1 MLRIF
6 VNRVSNVVLF
16 HFLIDLLGVRL
27 KILKICVLPVV
38 QLYVEMFE

>member
-27 KILKICVLPVV
+27 KILKIRVLPVV